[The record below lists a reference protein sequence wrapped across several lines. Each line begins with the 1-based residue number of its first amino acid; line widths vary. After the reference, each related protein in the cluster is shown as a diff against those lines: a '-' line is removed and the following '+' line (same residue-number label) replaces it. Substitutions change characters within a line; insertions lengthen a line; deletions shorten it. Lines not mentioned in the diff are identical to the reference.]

1 MSNKRNKASE
11 SPKASS
17 ALGDKDDEDF
27 GVTCDDEFVKGLEI
41 LMNKAKYDLKRSE
54 SLLGKV
60 NDYKELCEM
69 TVQEL
74 NICQTSYMKVCSYAY
89 KMRIINADPEIRYAS
104 AIGDAVRITTDKTD
118 VTASLPST
126 DLVKMTNEDKL

>member
-60 NDYKELCEM
+60 NDYKELCE
-69 TVQEL
+69 
-74 NICQTSYMKVCSYAY
+74 ITS
-89 KMRIINADPEIRYAS
+89 II
-104 AIGDAVRITTDKTD
+104 
-118 VTASLPST
+118 
-126 DLVKMTNEDKL
+126 MFH